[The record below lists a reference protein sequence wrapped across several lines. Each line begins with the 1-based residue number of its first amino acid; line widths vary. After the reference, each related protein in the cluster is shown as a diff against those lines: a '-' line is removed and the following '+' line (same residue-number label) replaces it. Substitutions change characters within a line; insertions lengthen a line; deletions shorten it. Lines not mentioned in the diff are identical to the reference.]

1 MIDRFFYFCDWIF
14 FLVISLFW
22 LFLIVCFIFF
32 VWLISE
38 FNVDFFLDNLFFV
51 FLIRVFNCVISS
63 LFIFMADLRLC
74 REFFFLRN
82 ISLFLRF
89 VVLIL
94 FCNRSIFFKRV
105 RFDFFAI
112 FNLIF
117 SCRIRLLV
125 FRLRF
130 GLYLVGFCF
139 RLFIGIRFLF
149 GGRGEL
155 MLGR

>member
-1 MIDRFFYFCDWIF
+1 MCDKFIVYFYGGFK
-14 FLVISLFW
+14 VVS
-22 LFLIVCFIFF
+22 
-32 VWLISE
+32 
-38 FNVDFFLDNLFFV
+38 
-51 FLIRVFNCVISS
+51 RVF
-63 LFIFMADLRLC
+63 
-74 REFFFLRN
+74 FFRN